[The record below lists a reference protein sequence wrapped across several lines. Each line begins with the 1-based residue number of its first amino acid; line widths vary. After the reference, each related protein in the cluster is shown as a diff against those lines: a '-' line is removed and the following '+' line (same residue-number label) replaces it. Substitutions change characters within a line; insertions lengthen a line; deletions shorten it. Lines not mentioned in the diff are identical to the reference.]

1 MDKQVHLH
9 SNAGSVQEYLVLEA
23 VAVRLARTY
32 PPDWL
37 ERQGRPLY
45 LATLALCFLAAVLT
59 GLAWGPWWSFLIP
72 LFMPTVVLVVLP
84 MLLFGRITGR
94 PRWAHRLAVLD
105 RRDAELVR
113 RTVPALEHIET
124 ITGDSFYDV
133 WCRAHYRLQHR
144 HG

>member
-1 MDKQVHLH
+1 MHLH
-9 SNAGSVQEYLVLEA
+9 SDAISIQEYLVLEA
-23 VAVRLARTY
+23 VAARLARTY

-45 LATLALCFLAAVLT
+45 LATLALSFLAAVLA

-113 RTVPALEHIET
+113 RTVPALEQFDA
-124 ITGDSFYDV
+124 ITGDRFFRV
-133 WCRAHYRLQHR
+133 WYRAHCRMQHR